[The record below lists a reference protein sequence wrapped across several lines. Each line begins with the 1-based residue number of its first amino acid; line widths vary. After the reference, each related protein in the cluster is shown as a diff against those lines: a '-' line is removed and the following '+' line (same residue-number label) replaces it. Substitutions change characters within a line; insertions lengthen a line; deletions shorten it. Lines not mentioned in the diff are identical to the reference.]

1 MTRQIISIVIALMMM
16 TTVCACGAG
25 GKDFSGQDPE
35 EKAVSE
41 TVSEEAQ
48 VPGDEN
54 TQVQESVESGE
65 EIVSNTS
72 DSEKLR
78 KQFRRKQHR
87 RKPGRQHL
95 KKQHR
100 RKMWIQKT
108 ADPAGR

>member
-25 GKDFSGQDPE
+25 GKDSTGQAPE

-48 VPGDEN
+48 VTGGEN

-72 DSEKLR
+72 DSEQQTTLKNST
-78 KQFRRKQHR
+78 
-87 RKPGRQHL
+87 QHL
-95 KKQHR
+95 TNAQ
-100 RKMWIQKT
+100 I
-108 ADPAGR
+108 PYG